1 MKVIS
6 RLVIIGIL
14 AGVLLAGLLQL
25 VYVATGNKAYTL
37 LYNVDYIPILSKWES
52 YPIIGISF
60 HFVFCIASVV
70 GLYFI
75 LSLVQLE
82 KRILPYFLT
91 YTAGSGILYFLTA
104 LSDKPPAANDAEAWL
119 YWTLSH
125 AAYSILVAELV
136 IHWLHRHKSL
146 SGKTLHTET

>member
-1 MKVIS
+1 MKRIGKLIV
-6 RLVIIGIL
+6 IGIL
-14 AGVLLAGLLQL
+14 AGALLAGLLKL

-37 LYNVDYIPILSKWES
+37 LYNVDYIPILNRWES
-52 YPIIGISF
+52 YPIVGITF

-75 LSLVQLE
+75 LRFVHLE

-104 LSDKPPAANDAEAWL
+104 LSEKPPAANDMEAWI

-125 AAYSILVAELV
+125 AAYSILVAELI
-136 IHWLHRHKSL
+136 IHWLHRPESVP
-146 SGKTLHTET
+146 GNTLHTEI